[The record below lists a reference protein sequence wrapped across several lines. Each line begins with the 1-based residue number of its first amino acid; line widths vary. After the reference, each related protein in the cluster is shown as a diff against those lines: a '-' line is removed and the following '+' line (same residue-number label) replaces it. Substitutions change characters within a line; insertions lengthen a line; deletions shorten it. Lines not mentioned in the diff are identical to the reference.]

1 MWLSAKN
8 KLIALPSECKRL
20 ILLNALFQG
29 GRLFVGAIC
38 VLYFLSFGLQTE
50 DYAWIKT
57 TQAII
62 FIGLDIPLGYFLNRM
77 GEYKSLL
84 LSVAFGMIGAIGYL
98 VFTSFFG
105 FLISETFLALS
116 LSTWPV
122 ALSAYSMRILEKY
135 KTEGLVEKF
144 FHFGDAVS
152 NFFVLICGS
161 LGGLLY
167 AFNKYIPYGCFLA
180 FYLLAA
186 LFTLLYLKDF
196 GVVKVE
202 RKEKVNFVIS
212 NIKEMRS
219 ILPFASILFL
229 AQFFMQPLFHY
240 WQPLFGEKFA
250 VSSKDMSIVFVG
262 YSLAMST
269 ISWGYSRM
277 THFSVLRSNLFV
289 VSTALIGS
297 MVYSLIA
304 RSNSFGSS
312 LVFFALSFGIFNL
325 VQIAGGV
332 LIQNRLKQENRMIIT
347 KYVSF
352 YSRIGMIISLIILHW
367 LFANEWG
374 TSGVYKLYG
383 TLAML
388 AFCLYLGWVAMQKKL
403 EKKYVSQS
411 KN

>member
-1 MWLSAKN
+1 MWFSAKSQ
-8 KLIALPSECKRL
+8 LIPLPSECKKL

-29 GRLFVGAIC
+29 GRLFVGAVC
-38 VLYFLSFGLQTE
+38 VLYFLSFGLQTG

-62 FIGLDIPLGYFLNRM
+62 FIGLDIPLGYFLSRM

-84 LSVAFGMIGAIGYL
+84 ISVAFGVVGALGYL
-98 VFTSFFG
+98 LFTTFFG
-105 FLISETFLALS
+105 FLVSETFLALS

-122 ALSAYSMRILEKY
+122 ALSAYSMRVLENY
-135 KTEGLVEKF
+135 KIEGLAEKF

-152 NFFVLICGS
+152 NLFVVVCGS
-161 LGGLLY
+161 LGGLFY
-167 AFNKYIPYGCFLA
+167 AFNKYIPYSCLLI
-180 FYLLAA
+180 FYLLAVV
-186 LFTLLYLKDF
+186 FTLLYLKDF
-196 GVVKVE
+196 GVIKVE
-202 RKEKVNFVIS
+202 RKERIKFVIS
-212 NIKEMRS
+212 NIKEMGT

-240 WQPLFGEKFA
+240 WQPLFGEKFSI
-250 VSSKDMSIVFVG
+250 SSKDMSIVFVC

-277 THFSVLRSNLFV
+277 THLSILRSNLFV
-289 VSTALIGS
+289 ASAGLIGS
-297 MVYSLIA
+297 LVYSLIA
-304 RSNSFGSS
+304 RLDNFSFS
-312 LVFFALSFGIFNL
+312 LIFFALSFGIYNL
-325 VQIAGGV
+325 MQIAAGV

-352 YSRIGMIISLIILHW
+352 YSRIGMIVSLIVLHW

-383 TLAML
+383 GLATLS
-388 AFCLYLGWVAMQKKL
+388 FCLYLGLMMMQKNA
-403 EKKYVSQS
+403 EKKYVSES
-411 KN
+411 KG